1 MNKKQ
6 FLTASIMVVLAACG
20 SDNSNNDRSSTTIT
34 ALDGYLANAKVFVD
48 SNNNMTLDSG
58 DSLLGRTDNN
68 GRFALSEEYQGSTIF
83 VQSIA
88 GETLDSYR
96 GMVTEN
102 FTLASGAGN
111 AVVSP
116 MTNTVV
122 ELLAM
127 DSSLTQQAAEQQ
139 VIDSLST
146 LSDNSDLIFGDYLA
160 HTTASATAL
169 KVIGEQLVDHQDL
182 STKRK
187 LEINTVLSDEL
198 QRAIE
203 NNNGALSDDFYPLMD
218 IPSNDDDPIFVS
230 ANHKPSVTGE
240 LSAVTIN
247 LGDEFTDIDLS
258 TKFVDLDGDT
268 LTYVLHEINELEHNL
283 TINDDG
289 LLSGELDKAGVYQF
303 EIIAFDAHGAKS
315 YPLSLKVT
323 VQAQDN
329 ALPVVDQQEFQRLQ
343 SEINLWSLQE
353 GEAVNYSLDV
363 GSLFNDSDTLTYR
376 ADSTLTVNN
385 DGGDTG
391 FALLVSG
398 SHITFDSVLP
408 RSADAGSEKLYIWAK
423 DSINAEEVYAIF
435 ELPQIAESEGY
446 SDPHFLI
453 GSFWHFTSTDIV
465 GDNQVAQTVCET
477 VYFDE
482 DHYSD
487 DNSTKAYFGK
497 RTVSDASQCA
507 EQSMDSLDME
517 NPISLVRTSWG
528 TLQSVDYVNDGISWN
543 VYGGASDGVW
553 GNSHPMVRL
562 SYIERNPK
570 TGDLD
575 SELINYYQSPEVIN
589 STLLQPVS
597 IGDEIE
603 WVSRDHILVFYDEF
617 GGHDRDFP
625 LSAAMREYQ
634 EGGVLT
640 ASALLRSYGDS
651 GCTALEQAY
660 KSQMYVIG
668 GGGRF
673 AQIPTYYED
682 GQYCY
687 VEVKVSDGLGV
698 EQGTYSID
706 VYPYSDDILYENLRI
721 SFVRD

>member
-6 FLTASIMVVLAACG
+6 FLTASIMVALAGCG
-20 SDNSNNDRSSTTIT
+20 SDNSNNNSSSTTIT

-48 SNNNMTLDSG
+48 SNNNMTLDSD

-68 GRFALSEEYQGSTIF
+68 GRFALSDEYQSSMIF

-203 NNNGALSDDFYPLMD
+203 NNNGVLNDDYYPLMD

-247 LGDEFTDIDLS
+247 LGDGFTDIDLS

-268 LTYVLHEINELEHNL
+268 LTYLLHEINGLEHNL
-283 TINDDG
+283 MISADG
-289 LLSGELDKAGVYQF
+289 LLSGELDKAGAYQF
-303 EIIAFDAHGAKS
+303 EIIVFDTHGVKS
-315 YPLSLKVT
+315 YPLSLKIT

-329 ALPVVDQQEFQRLQ
+329 ALPVVNQQEFQRLQ
-343 SEINLWSLQE
+343 DEINTWQLTE
-353 GEAVNYSLDV
+353 GEGIDNSLDIS
-363 GSLFNDSDTLTYR
+363 SLFDDNDTLTYSV
-376 ADSTLTVNN
+376 DSTLTVDRDSNE
-385 DGGDTG
+385 DTG
-391 FALLVSG
+391 FVVDLIGEGKHTIVFTGA
-398 SHITFDSVLP
+398 IP
-408 RSADAGSEKLYIWAK
+408 RSANAGVEKLYIWAK
-423 DSINAEEVYAIF
+423 DSVNAEKVYAIF
-435 ELPQIAESEGY
+435 ELPKINESEGGY
-446 SDPHFLI
+446 SDPHFLVDN
-453 GSFWHFTSTDIV
+453 FWHFTSTDVV
-465 GDNQVAQTVCET
+465 GDNQFAQTVCET
-477 VYFDE
+477 IYFDG
-482 DHYSD
+482 DS
-487 DNSTKAYFGK
+487 SKAYFGK

-507 EQSMDSLDME
+507 EQSMDSLDMD
-517 NPISLVRTSWG
+517 NPISFIRTSWG

-543 VYGGASDGVW
+543 VYGGASDEFW
-553 GNSHPMVRL
+553 NPTVRL
-562 SYIERNPK
+562 SYTKRNSK

-589 STLLQPVS
+589 STLLQSVS
-597 IGDEIE
+597 IGDDIE
-603 WVSRDHILVFYDEF
+603 WVSRDHILVFSDENGF
-617 GGHDRDFP
+617 HDRAFP
-625 LSAAMREYQ
+625 VSAAMREYQ
-634 EGGVLT
+634 ENGVLT

-651 GCTALEQAY
+651 NCTDLKQAY

-687 VEVKVSDGLGV
+687 IELKVSGGLGV

-706 VYPYSDDILYENLRI
+706 VYPYSDDILYENLRF